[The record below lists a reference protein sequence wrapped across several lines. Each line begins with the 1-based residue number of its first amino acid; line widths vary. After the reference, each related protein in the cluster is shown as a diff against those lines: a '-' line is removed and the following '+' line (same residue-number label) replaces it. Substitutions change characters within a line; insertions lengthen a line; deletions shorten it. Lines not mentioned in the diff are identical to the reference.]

1 MEQQYSTFS
10 CRNCGSDMDY
20 AIGEHSLKCISCGEA
35 SPIEESRM
43 DFSAHDYWATK
54 RHLEAGDVNV
64 VKYELHCN
72 NCGADFVLAAQVH
85 ADECPYCDTNVV
97 VPLDLQ
103 RQIMVDGLMPF
114 EVTQAQADASFKQW
128 LKGLWFA
135 PNALKRK
142 ALQVQPIVGSY
153 MPLWSFDAKTDS
165 RYSGSRGDNYVVT
178 VRRNGQTHT
187 EIRTRW
193 RAVSGSVFVAFDDVL
208 VLACSSLPL
217 KFQNFLSN
225 WDLSCSKSYD
235 ERYLSGFRSELY
247 TIALPDGLEHAK
259 KVMDSVIRGH
269 IRRDI
274 GGDQQIIHSVDT
286 NYQQIGYQLIL
297 APMWISAFSYKH
309 KTYRYV
315 INGQNGKAYGERPWS
330 VWKITFAVL
339 FTALAIAVGFY
350 FSR

>member
-274 GGDQQIIHSVDT
+274 GGDQQIISSVDT

-339 FTALAIAVGFY
+339 FAALAIAVGFY